1 MSTITHRGDY
11 RARRAADYPQLA
23 EQLDALWHAMD
34 KARIPMVAE
43 FYDPIREVKA
53 RYPKPTPEPTA

>member
-1 MSTITHRGDY
+1 MKITHPGDY

-34 KARIPMVAE
+34 RGELAKVPG
-43 FYDPIREVKA
+43 FYDAVRAVKA
-53 RYPKPTPEPTA
+53 RYPKPAPEATP